1 MLDRYQDMLDLP
13 RPPSPSHAPMR
24 RRDRAAQFAPFA
36 ALTGFDEQI
45 RKVAW
50 MQRSAFPYEGEGG
63 TAKPCR
69 MRCDTCVYAPQ
80 STSSVASGDSFPS

>member
-45 RKVAW
+45 REAGKLPLLRPENLRRA
-50 MQRSAFPYEGEGG
+50 QKE
-63 TAKPCR
+63 
-69 MRCDTCVYAPQ
+69 
-80 STSSVASGDSFPS
+80 ASL

>member
-13 RPPSPSHAPMR
+13 RPPSRSRAPMR

-50 MQRSAFPYEGEGG
+50 MQRSAFPYEG
-63 TAKPCR
+63 K
-69 MRCDTCVYAPQ
+69 
-80 STSSVASGDSFPS
+80 VARRSRDG

>member
-13 RPPSPSHAPMR
+13 RPLSPTHAPMR

-45 RKVAW
+45 REVAW
-50 MQRSAFPYEGEGG
+50 MQRDAFPYEGKSWICGNPHAFPWGKVDAE
-63 TAKPCR
+63 R
-69 MRCDTCVYAPQ
+69 
-80 STSSVASGDSFPS
+80 SGADG

>member
-50 MQRSAFPYEGEGG
+50 MQRSAFPYEGKGYVIIRSA
-63 TAKPCR
+63 T
-69 MRCDTCVYAPQ
+69 PQ
-80 STSSVASGDSFPS
+80 KKKDNTHSKV

>member
-50 MQRSAFPYEGEGG
+50 MQRSAFPYGCESIVE
-63 TAKPCR
+63 TEKKDDKR
-69 MRCDTCVYAPQ
+69 RKKR
-80 STSSVASGDSFPS
+80 DSKV

>member
-1 MLDRYQDMLDLP
+1 
-13 RPPSPSHAPMR
+13 MR

-50 MQRSAFPYEGEGG
+50 MQRSAFPYEGKALRSRDG
-63 TAKPCR
+63 
-69 MRCDTCVYAPQ
+69 
-80 STSSVASGDSFPS
+80 

>member
-1 MLDRYQDMLDLP
+1 MLDCYQDMLDLP

-50 MQRSAFPYEGEGG
+50 MQRSAFPYEGKV
-63 TAKPCR
+63 AR
-69 MRCDTCVYAPQ
+69 Q
-80 STSSVASGDSFPS
+80 SRDG

>member
-13 RPPSPSHAPMR
+13 RPLSPTHAPMR

-45 RKVAW
+45 REVAW
-50 MQRSAFPYEGEGG
+50 MQRGAFPYEGNPFPHGG
-63 TAKPCR
+63 LTPQARSLCQYW
-69 MRCDTCVYAPQ
+69 YA
-80 STSSVASGDSFPS
+80 SSP

>member
-50 MQRSAFPYEGEGG
+50 MQRSAFPYEGEVRGSPDRRGG
-63 TAKPCR
+63 GQGSKRRRPPQNKTP
-69 MRCDTCVYAPQ
+69 AP
-80 STSSVASGDSFPS
+80 T